1 MMRDRFGDRLGHP
14 LGRPFAHPS
23 HADLA
28 LYSSADLPFWQQWR
42 IERHVKNCAACGAE
56 VEKFRDTAAKLKQH
70 FMAAEST
77 LLDRTLEREMIGNIN
92 VGVAAANCISEGRHR
107 RVRGWSL
114 GALCVTLAMVFLIG
128 WIMNIPHQ
136 DSSRVLSALENAFNR
151 GGNKVNT
158 VLRTTPLGV
167 SVRSQGGTLT
177 ILRPATAHATA
188 AFTGDGSVAVRYV
201 DNETGQVTITN
212 VYGQ

>member
-1 MMRDRFGDRLGHP
+1 MRGDTFG
-14 LGRPFAHPS
+14 HPS

-28 LYSSADLPFWQQWR
+28 LYSGADLPFWRQWQVR
-42 IERHVKNCAACGAE
+42 RHVRKCAGCEAE
-56 VEKFRDTAAKLKQH
+56 LELYRDTAAQLKAH
-70 FMAAEST
+70 LRSPESFV
-77 LLDRTLEREMIGNIN
+77 LDRALEREMIGNIH
-92 VGVAAANCISEGRHR
+92 VGVAAANCIAEVRQR

-114 GALCVTLAMVFLIG
+114 GALFATLTLVFLLG
-128 WIMNIPHQ
+128 WMLNIPHQ
-136 DSSRVLSALENAFNR
+136 DSSRIVSALRSAFSRNQNR
-151 GGNKVNT
+151 VST
-158 VLRTTPLGV
+158 VLRSTPLGV

-188 AFTGDGSVAVRYV
+188 TFTGDGSVAVRYV